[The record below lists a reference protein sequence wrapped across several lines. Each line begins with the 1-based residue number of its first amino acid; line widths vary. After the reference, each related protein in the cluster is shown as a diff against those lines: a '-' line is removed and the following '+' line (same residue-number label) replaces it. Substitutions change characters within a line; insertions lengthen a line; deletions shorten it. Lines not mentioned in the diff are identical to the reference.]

1 MSKIIKI
8 LSLSNQFEAM
18 LLDELLNEKEIP
30 HIVKSYRDSA
40 LDGLWQ
46 TQSIW
51 GHIEAP
57 EEFKDEITGLYSN
70 MSEESEQKFFNY

>member
-1 MSKIIKI
+1 MNRLVKI

-18 LLDELLNEKEIP
+18 LLDEILNEKEIP
-30 HIVKSYRDSA
+30 HIVKSYNDSA
-40 LDGLWQ
+40 LIGLWQ

-57 EEFKDEITGLYSN
+57 EEFKDEITEIYNN
-70 MSEESEQKFFNY
+70 MSKESE

>member
-1 MSKIIKI
+1 MNILIKI

-18 LLDELLNEKEIP
+18 LLDDLLNEKEIP

-40 LDGLWQ
+40 LNGLWQ
-46 TQSIW
+46 TQSLW

-57 EEFKDEITGLYSN
+57 EEFKKEITDIYNN
-70 MSEESEQKFFNY
+70 MSKDEE